1 MARHQKNINS
11 MWLKT
16 TNEVGASGANNKH
29 DDQKGTNR
37 GRKTIKEDRKG
48 AKSEPNR
55 GGEAYQAW
63 YT

>member
-1 MARHQKNINS
+1 